1 MRVHFS
7 TSWIFRGWITCLIFA
22 LCIQRKDAKPTCNQT
37 QYLKDNKCCNKCG
50 PGSFLITECS
60 GNADTICRQ
69 CGKNEYQS
77 EYTTDKRCI
86 PQKFCDDGKG
96 FYRPTPSSTTEL
108 EPCRCKDGFQCHP
121 LNCEFCEPIP
131 SCPAGQGLKEVNG
144 KKFCKECRYG
154 YFSDSNVAEPCKMW
168 TNCKSIGKTEEK
180 PGSTKKD
187 VTCGP
192 PFEIQPVPP
201 TSWAVVAVPCVI
213 IVIFVIILSCYKDK
227 LNILSGKV
235 NLRTCIQNIKRS
247 RIQQETLAPPY
258 HSNVLQ
264 SGSEITSR
272 LIKQDDSPPEYLSL
286 CSELKPTGNGASDPK
301 EDQEPDSVDS
311 VRDRADGLSSGSSD
325 VSEGGPASPLSGS
338 SCSCLPSMKEP
349 MEVGENEDCSQLV
362 ATGLAGCCSC
372 GLGETMEAKDST
384 VDAAVSL
391 KEPPMCGNCYSDSMP
406 GCLQG
411 SQELYLDYSSP
422 VGKETMSE
430 VGGYH
435 SDGSL
440 YKHNE
445 PRCCSIESTVPPKSA
460 FSNSNNGGL
469 SLIADDNLLD
479 PETDL
484 EIQSQCSD
492 ATLACG
498 QVTGNNNTTFIS
510 TGQVMNFTGDVIMVY
525 VSQTSLGSGCGGDEP
540 YANPVQEESSEIH
553 NASKSNTHT
562 QQHDFPVQEMT
573 TRRLQQNISV

>member
-22 LCIQRKDAKPTCNQT
+22 LCVQRKHAKPACNPN
-37 QYLKDNKCCNKCG
+37 QYLKDKKCCSKCE
-50 PGSFLITECS
+50 PGMYLFKECT
-60 GNADTICRQ
+60 GNADSICRQ
-69 CGKNEYQS
+69 CGKNEYQP
-77 EYTTDKRCI
+77 EYTSDTKCI
-86 PQKFCDDGKG
+86 PHKFCDDGKG
-96 FYRPTPSSTTEL
+96 FYRPTPSSFTEA
-108 EPCRCKDGFQCHP
+108 EPCQCKEGFQCSP
-121 LNCEFCEPIP
+121 LNCEFCVPIP
-131 SCPAGQGLKEVNG
+131 LCPAGQGLTGEPG
-144 KKFCKECRYG
+144 KQFCQECSYG
-154 YFSDSNVAEPCKMW
+154 YYSDVHSAEPCKAW
-168 TNCKSIGKTEEK
+168 TDCKAIGKTEER
-180 PGSTKKD
+180 PGSTKAD
-187 VTCGP
+187 VACGP
-192 PFEIQPVPP
+192 PFEPT

-213 IVIFVIILSCYKDK
+213 IVIFVVILSCYKDK
-227 LNILSGKV
+227 LNILSV
-235 NLRTCIQNIKRS
+235 NLRSCIQNIKRS
-247 RIQQETLAPPY
+247 RIQQETLTPPY
-258 HSNVLQ
+258 HSNGLQ
-264 SGSEITSR
+264 NCSEITSH
-272 LIKQDDSPPEYLSL
+272 LIRQDDSPPEYLSL
-286 CSELKPTGNGASDPK
+286 CSKPKPVGNLSVSGPN
-301 EDQEPDSVDS
+301 EDQEPHSVEP
-311 VRDRADGLSSGSSD
+311 VRDRADGSSGSSSE

-384 VDAAVSL
+384 ANAAVSL
-391 KEPPMCGNCYSDSMP
+391 KEPPMCGNCYSDSLP

-430 VGGYH
+430 VRGFH

-460 FSNSNNGGL
+460 FSDTSNGGL
-469 SLIADDNLLD
+469 SLIANNNLLD
-479 PETDL
+479 PEADL
-484 EIQSQCSD
+484 EVQSQCSD
-492 ATLACG
+492 AALACG

-540 YANPVQEESSEIH
+540 YASPVQEESSEVQ
-553 NASKSNTHT
+553 NAFKSNTHT
-562 QQHDFPVQEMT
+562 PQHDFPVQEMA
-573 TRRLQQNISV
+573 TRRLQQNISL